1 MTSKYNGSMLG
12 AETPPEVRA
21 PKFKIGDRVTI
32 IEYPA
37 HDPYHYRR
45 NATVVKIHPG
55 PTYGVLIDGM
65 ESMGTHKWYV
75 DEELAISNEPQKR
88 TIGPIILAPD
98 IAMLGLG
105 ALGVVGSRYLKNKDA
120 SMAVLMIAAMV
131 GAAGLHGTIMR
142 LTQGALKFEVN
153 YPPPKRASNGR
164 GEYG

>member
-1 MTSKYNGSMLG
+1 MTIGQ
-12 AETPPEVRA
+12 ETQLEAARPSR
-21 PKFKIGDRVTI
+21 FKLGDRVKI
-32 IEYPA
+32 VEYPA
-37 HDPYHYRR
+37 HDPYHYGR
-45 NATVVKIHPG
+45 NATVVKIHAG

-75 DEELAISNEPQKR
+75 DEELAIANEPQKR

-105 ALGVVGSRYLKNKDA
+105 TLGVVGSRYLKNKDA
-120 SMAVLMIAAMV
+120 SMATLMIAAMV

-153 YPPPKRASNGR
+153 YPPRRPPNGR
-164 GEYG
+164 GQYG

>member
-1 MTSKYNGSMLG
+1 MRPMTIG
-12 AETPPEVRA
+12 AEMQPEATRQ
-21 PKFKIGDRVTI
+21 PKFKLGDRVTI
-32 IEYPA
+32 VEYPA

-75 DEELAISNEPQKR
+75 DEEITLADEPQKR

-98 IAMLGLG
+98 VAMLGLG

-120 SMAVLMIAAMV
+120 SMAALMIAAMV

-153 YPPPKRASNGR
+153 YPPPPKRASNGR